1 MMMIIIVLDSKIK
14 KMRRDIFKMLLTY
27 EQVEASGD
35 QQIESRNKCGQREK
49 AWYAEQQIEH
59 ESGEKVVVEEVEL

>member
-1 MMMIIIVLDSKIK
+1 
-14 KMRRDIFKMLLTY
+14 MLLTY